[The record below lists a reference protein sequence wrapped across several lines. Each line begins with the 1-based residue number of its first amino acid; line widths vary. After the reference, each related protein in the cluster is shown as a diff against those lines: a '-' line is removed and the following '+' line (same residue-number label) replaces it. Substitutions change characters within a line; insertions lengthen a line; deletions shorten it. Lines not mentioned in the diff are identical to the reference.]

1 MEADGLCSDIFQ
13 YMCCTDAYGTDL
25 FDGSVGRFE
34 VCLRDVYIS
43 FSECVAHKANAYA
56 FKVALEQRRGQ
67 CGISITPCLGGPGE
81 AGQCG
86 INASSYYI
94 WTSQACKHLPDPR
107 LSAACSEDSA
117 WTDSWRSEARRITDA
132 SKLRIPHPDFLPIA
146 QIVWSAISLHLQT
159 LSDGVRDKVAFAKE
173 IDGTQGDSFA
183 EVVLRLA
190 GSGLLR
196 KGRRK
201 GAPIKCQGKT
211 SKVVV
216 RKSFRSIVMSLWNV
230 RFKML
235 KANHLDVQAQALIQV
250 GGHRAAVA
258 STQQQT
264 TIEKVAQYMAK
275 KQKTK

>member
-1 MEADGLCSDIFQ
+1 
-13 YMCCTDAYGTDL
+13 
-25 FDGSVGRFE
+25 
-34 VCLRDVYIS
+34 
-43 FSECVAHKANAYA
+43 
-56 FKVALEQRRGQ
+56 
-67 CGISITPCLGGPGE
+67 
-81 AGQCG
+81 
-86 INASSYYI
+86 
-94 WTSQACKHLPDPR
+94 
-107 LSAACSEDSA
+107 
-117 WTDSWRSEARRITDA
+117 
-132 SKLRIPHPDFLPIA
+132 
-146 QIVWSAISLHLQT
+146 
-159 LSDGVRDKVAFAKE
+159 VRDKVAFAKE